1 MFAMR
6 LVFSLYLL
14 ASTLCISV
22 AQSQTA
28 QPKPDR
34 HWVFDRSYLSG
45 SRIFPDLGG
54 GANAY
59 YVGKEPL
66 IFRDG
71 ILSLD
76 GVSSYLSAPVKPEVF
91 ELPKNTF
98 TVSAWVFTE
107 STKDFGSFMGYF
119 QDNKD
124 AETGWSLG
132 YEKSNFV
139 FSLATEGGNLKG
151 DGDMTHLTSPIP
163 FNLNQWYFVVGS
175 YDGSTMRLFVD
186 GEVVIEISGKQSGNI
201 LYPIESTFV
210 IGAYLDENEFFPHH
224 GMIYEAQIYHKA
236 LSIEQIRNHYA
247 HSHPPNFIKR
257 YLVYIIIGAVAVF
270 LIFGLLVFAALNHI
284 RRLKAELML
293 QKAELRFRSLA
304 ESTDAIP
311 LEWDPMEEKFTY
323 IGPQSKQLLGLVP
336 EDWYQPNAVKRW
348 VHPEDQDLVIQAH
361 RKAMQLGSSDR
372 IQFRILDKQSKTIWL
387 QEVFHVY
394 EQAGKETVQGFL
406 IDISKQKEIENQLR
420 KAKEKAEV
428 ANQAKSDF
436 LATMSHE
443 IRTPMNGILGFA
455 NMLDDTALVEE
466 QREYLH
472 TIRDSG
478 EALLSIINSA
488 LEFSKLESG
497 ALEIRKSSIHLQHSA
512 MGVAKLLSSQ
522 VDPENLEILI
532 AMDDAIPQHVVGE
545 EGRIRQILI
554 NLMGNAIKFT
564 PKGTVK
570 VEFVYR
576 KGDRDPSDTP
586 LSPDATIPYIECR
599 ITDSGIGIPENK
611 LNEIF
616 DKFTQV
622 DSSNTRKFGGTG
634 LGLAITKKLIELMG
648 GEIGVESEL
657 GLGSCFWFKLPADV
671 RDVKESE
678 FKKKNSADS
687 GSAPTNKDALV
698 WVVSGNSKTRDFLT
712 CYLNSKSWRTHSMT
726 SGSEAVKV
734 LRKRMSEN
742 GPLPEGIV
750 LDTFLGDSM
759 DLNSVC
765 TLIRKTVGDHPL
777 KLLGIYPISGF
788 PEKHQIATEHQL
800 TWLPKPLIDIDKW
813 NNAWDESPA
822 QQSKTQLD
830 SHKAIPEMPPDGAAL
845 KVLIVDD
852 NPVNLFLAN
861 KMVQKLGWR
870 FETAQSGRLALE
882 KLKLGEFSVVLMDC
896 QMPDMNGY
904 ETTRTIRNLGYTN
917 TFGEPLPIIALTANT
932 IDEDRTNCLQA
943 GMNDY
948 LSKPFKIEELQDALN
963 RWSSK
968 SSTGK

>member
-1 MFAMR
+1 M
-6 LVFSLYLL
+6 
-14 ASTLCISV
+14 
-22 AQSQTA
+22 
-28 QPKPDR
+28 QPKPSR
-34 HWVFDRSYLSG
+34 HWVFDHSYLNG
-45 SRIFPDLGG
+45 ARIFPDLAGG
-54 GANAY
+54 SNAF

-66 IFRDG
+66 IFVGG
-71 ILSLD
+71 ILKLD
-76 GVSSYLSAPVKPEVF
+76 GVSNYLNSPLKEGVS
-91 ELPKNTF
+91 ELPQNSF
-98 TVSAWVFTE
+98 TVSAWVFSE
-107 STKDFGSFMGYF
+107 STKEYGSFIGYF

-124 AETGWSLG
+124 AETGWTLG
-132 YEKSNFV
+132 YEQSNFV
-139 FSLATEGGNLKG
+139 FGLATEGGNLAG
-151 DGDMTHLTSPIP
+151 DGDMTHLKSPIP
-163 FNLNQWYFVVGS
+163 FNLNQWYFVTGS

-186 GEVVIEISGKQSGNI
+186 GEVVIEISDEQNGNI
-201 LYPIESTFV
+201 LYPEESTFA

-224 GMIYEAQIYHKA
+224 GMIYDAQIFNEA
-236 LSIEQIRNHYA
+236 LSVEQIQNIFA
-247 HSHPPNFIKR
+247 QSHPPNYIER
-257 YLVYIIIGAVAVF
+257 YFLFIIIGVVAAL

-284 RRLKAELML
+284 RRLKAELLL

-311 LEWDPMEEKFTY
+311 LEWDPMDERFTY
-323 IGPQSKQLLGLVP
+323 IGPQSKNLLGLDP
-336 EDWYQPNAVKRW
+336 EDWYEPNAVKRW
-348 VHPEDQDLVIQAH
+348 VHPQDQDLVIQAH

-372 IQFRILDKQSKTIWL
+372 IQFRILDKESKTIWL

-394 EQAGKETVQGFL
+394 ENGGKETVQGFL

-488 LEFSKLESG
+488 LEFSKIESG

-532 AMDDAIPQHVVGE
+532 AMDDSIPQYVVGE

-554 NLMGNAIKFT
+554 NLIGNAVKFT

-576 KGDRDPSDTP
+576 NGDP
-586 LSPDATIPYIECR
+586 LASASSPKDAVAFIECR

-671 RDVKESE
+671 RAVNESE
-678 FKKKNSADS
+678 SESEKKNSTEHRS
-687 GSAPTNKDALV
+687 ELNKKDALV

-712 CYLNSKSWRTHSMT
+712 CYLSNKSWKTHSMT
-726 SGSEAVKV
+726 SGSETIKV
-734 LRKRMSEN
+734 LRKRISEN
-742 GPLPEGIV
+742 GPLPDGIV

-765 TLIRKTVGDHPL
+765 MLIRKTVGDRPL
-777 KLLGIYPISGF
+777 KLIGIYPISGF
-788 PEKHQIATEHQL
+788 PEKHQISTEHQL
-800 TWLPKPLIDIDKW
+800 TWLPKPLMDLDKW
-813 NNAWDESPA
+813 NNAWQESPA
-822 QQSKTQLD
+822 HQSNAQLD
-830 SHKAIPEMPPDGAAL
+830 SHKATPELAPGGSAL

-870 FETAQSGRLALE
+870 YDTALSGRLALE
-882 KLKLGEFSVVLMDC
+882 KLKLGDFSVVLMDC

-904 ETTRTIRNLGYTN
+904 ETTRTIRTLGCTN
-917 TFGEPLPIIALTANT
+917 TIGEPLPIIALTANT

-968 SSTGK
+968 PPTVK